1 MFFIFI
7 VIMIQVYTL
16 TIIVQG
22 IDELRY
28 IQPAKFKATNNIQ
41 FEFLKCF
48 REGSLT
54 FKGGWGIGQKPNIYS
69 DLNKTLRL
77 YKQHLVVLI

>member
-1 MFFIFI
+1 MSL
-7 VIMIQVYTL
+7 L
-16 TIIVQG
+16 TATKQG

-28 IQPAKFKATNNIQ
+28 IQPAKFKATNNIS

-54 FKGGWGIGQKPNIYS
+54 FEGGWGIGQKPNIYS